1 MGAFLT
7 FFFKERSKI
16 GLKCN
21 KLAPITSELGGV
33 ARRTLAL
40 DVSLCWGVNTSTN
53 FGGTA
58 PLKIWE
64 GKKRSKIGAIYDN
77 FRV

>member
-1 MGAFLT
+1 MQPD
-7 FFFKERSKI
+7 E
-16 GLKCN
+16 
-21 KLAPITSELGGV
+21 
-33 ARRTLAL
+33 TLAL
-40 DVSLCWGVNTSTN
+40 DVSLGWDVNANTT

-64 GKKRSKIGAIYDN
+64 GKKCPKFSTFYDN

>member
-1 MGAFLT
+1 LPRDVLLDGGDNAGAT
-7 FFFKERSKI
+7 
-16 GLKCN
+16 
-21 KLAPITSELGGV
+21 
-33 ARRTLAL
+33 
-40 DVSLCWGVNTSTN
+40 

-64 GKKRSKIGAIYDN
+64 GKKSAKIGAIYDN

>member
-1 MGAFLT
+1 
-7 FFFKERSKI
+7 
-16 GLKCN
+16 
-21 KLAPITSELGGV
+21 
-33 ARRTLAL
+33 LAL
-40 DVSLCWGVNTSTN
+40 DVSLGWGVNARTT

-64 GKKRSKIGAIYDN
+64 GKKHAKIGAIHDN

>member
-1 MGAFLT
+1 VLPN
-7 FFFKERSKI
+7 E
-16 GLKCN
+16 
-21 KLAPITSELGGV
+21 
-33 ARRTLAL
+33 TLAL
-40 DVSLCWGVNTSTN
+40 DVSLGWGVNAGTT

-64 GKKRSKIGAIYDN
+64 GKKRSKFSTFNDN

>member
-1 MGAFLT
+1 
-7 FFFKERSKI
+7 
-16 GLKCN
+16 
-21 KLAPITSELGGV
+21 
-33 ARRTLAL
+33 LAL
-40 DVSLCWGVNTSTN
+40 DVPLGWGVNAHTT

-64 GKKRSKIGAIYDN
+64 GKKCPKFSTFYDN